1 MKIFKFLVFCFFI
14 LSFSNNIVAKD
25 NDRVFNNDSI
35 ILAQAYINLSLT
47 EKYFDTLSPK
57 RISKIIPFVESELSS
72 IKDQRFINQN
82 AKLYNFTY
90 SLLYFNKVKFMFR
103 NDTVVDRNILK
114 VWKKT
119 LDKSI
124 THFNLSDTKGDY
136 SNDVFYDLI
145 NFNTDSRDTLHQS
158 IFKLKRKMGIYFNT
172 DIYPEFKRMFKVSKT
187 DGPQNMDSLSYYAKI
202 YDLEFNTSILNHD
215 YNAYNYD
222 FGPKTLS
229 IGYQYL
235 HIQRNYDYWKNYSLD
250 DPYLLDPKLDLISRY
265 LQLQHMAS
273 ASYNKS
279 LNPFKTYKLYN
290 AYHIYLEEYSYYAT
304 SEDFKLKD
312 DVFFKN
318 ELYFEVSELLFQHL
332 RNKFPYDSFILAQSY
347 INLSIITSNISELSS
362 ENISKILSAEKN
374 ALLDIKDTKFMYE
387 NSTLYNFTYSL
398 FHFNE
403 AKLLYKD
410 KSEINR
416 YELVQWKNSLERA
429 MRSYNFSINRN
440 IPSENLEQDGFYEL
454 IKFTGDSRVQLSR
467 RIYNLKREFT
477 PFFNADTYPEFK
489 RIFNVAKSTGRY
501 EFESLFR
508 YASIYNL
515 SLKMTI
521 LNSRSNTAEEFST
534 PSIELNYSIDPKLD
548 LISRYLQLK
557 YLASVKVTKLPE
569 GLSVD
574 KLYDDYVS
582 LERDAYG
589 YNDAFFEKELNSKA
603 LGILFEELQ
612 DKYPY
617 QIKDYDGDG
626 VSDVNES
633 ELNLPILVID
643 DQILY
648 TGDYFYFPNP
658 APKASADLKVSNYKP
673 KLPILGDVDRH
684 MSGILKTAG
693 YEKHIN
699 YYYHELDGFAMTTSL
714 EKFNM
719 DGSKVQEDE
728 RWVTNLGSDGK
739 FSYYETFK
747 SLFFE
752 LESEFRMFAFIVGSE
767 NITISNTSLSAG
779 FAEQLIK
786 NSYSSLPEDL
796 KYKTLPNKTLSVLV
810 YHFHQNDIGKVPML
824 DISGK
829 ISALDHLN
837 IAGLSKLIDHE

>member
-1 MKIFKFLVFCFFI
+1 MKIFKFLVFCFFV
-14 LSFSNNIVAKD
+14 LSFSNKIVAKD

-47 EKYFDTLSPK
+47 EKYFDTLSIK
-57 RISKIIPFVESELSS
+57 RISKIIPFIESELSS

-103 NDTVVDRNILK
+103 NDTDVDRNILI

-124 THFNLSDTKGDY
+124 IYFDLSDSKGDY

-145 NFNTDSRDTLHQS
+145 NFTADSRDRLHQI
-158 IFKLKRKMGIYFNT
+158 IFKLKRKIGIYFNS
-172 DIYPEFKRMFKVSKT
+172 DIYPDFKRMFKVSKT
-187 DGPQNMDSLSYYAKI
+187 DGLQNLDSLSYYAKI

-215 YNAYNYD
+215 YNADNYD

-229 IGYQYL
+229 MDSQYF
-235 HIQRNYDYWKNYSLD
+235 HMKRNYDYWKNHSLD

-273 ASYNKS
+273 ASYNKP

-290 AYHIYLEEYSYYAT
+290 AYHIYLEEYKYYVT
-304 SEDFKLKD
+304 SEDFKLEE

-318 ELYFEVSELLFQHL
+318 ELYLEVSELLFQHL

-347 INLSIITSNISELSS
+347 INLSIITSSFPELSS

-429 MRSYNFSINRN
+429 MRSYNFSINMN
-440 IPSENLEQDGFYEL
+440 TPSENLEQDDFYKL
-454 IKFTGDSRVQLSR
+454 IKFTGDSQVLMSS
-467 RIYNLKREFT
+467 RIYNLKSDFT
-477 PFFNADTYPEFK
+477 PFFNGDIYPEFK
-489 RIFNVAKSTGRY
+489 RIFYVAKSTGNY
-501 EFESLFR
+501 EFESLFL
-508 YASIYNL
+508 YAGIYNL

-521 LNSRSNTAEEFST
+521 LNLKSADNEEFT
-534 PSIELNYSIDPKLD
+534 FPSIELNYSLDPKLD

-557 YLASVKVTKLPE
+557 YLASVKVAKLPE

-574 KLYDDYVS
+574 KLYDEYYYLRWDVQ
-582 LERDAYG
+582 D
-589 YNDAFFEKELNSKA
+589 YNDAFFENELNSKA
-603 LGILFEELQ
+603 LGILYEELQ
-612 DKYPY
+612 AKFPHEIED
-617 QIKDYDGDG
+617 DDTDG
-626 VSDVNES
+626 VPDLNES
-633 ELNLPILVID
+633 EPNLSTLSLD
-643 DQILY
+643 KYILY
-648 TGDYFYFPNP
+648 PEDYFYFPNP
-658 APKASADLKVSNYKP
+658 APKASANLKVSNYKP
-673 KLPILGDVDRH
+673 KLTYLGSVDRH
-684 MSGILKTAG
+684 MSSILKTAG

-719 DGSKVQEDE
+719 DGLKVQEDE

-752 LESEFRMFAFIVGSE
+752 LESEFRMFAFIVGSK
-767 NITISNTSLSAG
+767 NITISNTSLSEG

-786 NSYSSLPEDL
+786 NSYPSLPEDL

-810 YHFHQNDIGKVPML
+810 YHFHQKNIGIVPML

-829 ISALDHLN
+829 ISALEHVN
-837 IAGLSKLIDHE
+837 IAGLTKLIDHE

>member
-1 MKIFKFLVFCFFI
+1 MKIFKFLVFCFFV
-14 LSFSNNIVAKD
+14 LSFSNKIVAKD

-47 EKYFDTLSPK
+47 EKYFDTLSIK
-57 RISKIIPFVESELSS
+57 RISKIIPFIESELSS

-103 NDTVVDRNILK
+103 NDTDVDRNILI

-124 THFNLSDTKGDY
+124 THFDLSDSKGDY
-136 SNDVFYDLI
+136 SNDVFYDMI
-145 NFNTDSRDTLHQS
+145 NFTADSRDRLHQS
-158 IFKLKRKMGIYFNT
+158 IFKLKRKIGIYFNS
-172 DIYPEFKRMFKVSKT
+172 DIYPDFKRMFKVSKT
-187 DGPQNMDSLSYYAKI
+187 DGLQYMDSLSYYAKI
-202 YDLEFNTSILNHD
+202 YDLEFHTSILNHD
-215 YNAYNYD
+215 YNAGNYD

-229 IGYQYL
+229 MDSQYF
-235 HIQRNYDYWKNYSLD
+235 HIKRNYDYRKNYSLD

-273 ASYNKS
+273 ASYNKP
-279 LNPFKTYKLYN
+279 LNRFKTYKLYN
-290 AYHIYLEEYSYYAT
+290 AYNIYLEDYRYYLA
-304 SEDFKLKD
+304 SEDFNLKE

-318 ELYFEVSELLFQHL
+318 ELYLEVSELLFQHL
-332 RNKFPYDSFILAQSY
+332 KNKFPYDSFILAQSY
-347 INLSIITSNISELSS
+347 INLSIITSNFSELSS

-398 FHFNE
+398 FHFSE

-429 MRSYNFSINRN
+429 MRSYNFSINMN
-440 IPSENLEQDGFYEL
+440 TLSENLEQDDFYEL
-454 IKFTGDSRVQLSR
+454 IKFTGDSQVQLSR
-467 RIYNLKREFT
+467 RIYNLKKEFT
-477 PFFNADTYPEFK
+477 PFFNDNIYPEFK
-489 RIFNVAKSTGRY
+489 RIFYGAKSTGNY
-501 EFESLFR
+501 EFESLFL
-508 YASIYNL
+508 YAGIYNL

-521 LNSRSNTAEEFST
+521 LNLKSADNEEFT
-534 PSIELNYSIDPKLD
+534 FPSIELNYSLDPKLD

-557 YLASVKVTKLPE
+557 YLASVKDTNLPE
-569 GLSVD
+569 GLSMD
-574 KLYDDYVS
+574 KLYDEYYYLRWDVQ
-582 LERDAYG
+582 D

-603 LGILFEELQ
+603 LGILYEELQ
-612 DKYPY
+612 AKFPHE
-617 QIKDYDGDG
+617 IKDDDKDG
-626 VSDVNES
+626 VSDLNES
-633 ELNLPILVID
+633 LPGHPIAAVGG
-643 DQILY
+643 QILY
-648 TGDYFYFPNP
+648 SEDYFYFPNP
-658 APKASADLKVSNYKP
+658 APKASADLTVSNYKP
-673 KLPILGDVDRH
+673 NLTILGDVDRH

-714 EKFNM
+714 EKFNS

-752 LESEFRMFAFIVGSE
+752 LESEFRMFAFIVGSK
-767 NITISNTSLSAG
+767 NITISNTSLSEG

-786 NSYSSLPEDL
+786 NSYPSLPEDL

-810 YHFHQNDIGKVPML
+810 YHFHQKNIGIVPML

-829 ISALDHLN
+829 ISALEHVN
-837 IAGLSKLIDHE
+837 IAGLTKLIDHE